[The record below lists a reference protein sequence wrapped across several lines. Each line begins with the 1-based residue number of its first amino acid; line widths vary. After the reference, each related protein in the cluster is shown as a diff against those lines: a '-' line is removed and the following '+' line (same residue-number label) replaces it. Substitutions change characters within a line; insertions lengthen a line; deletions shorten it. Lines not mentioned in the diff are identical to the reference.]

1 MTDEEIRDYHKRLN
15 QYRVSRD
22 FFANLFREGW
32 ITETEFEYLN
42 QYLLIKYHIEVKI
55 VYSMKIQNRLNNI
68 EKTGIVVVTNFFESL
83 KSGIIGLT
91 QRQLKKSRFP

>member
-1 MTDEEIRDYHKRLN
+1 MTDKEVCDCHKRLN

-42 QYLLIKYHIEVKI
+42 HYLLIKYSISVKT
-55 VYSMKIQNRLNNI
+55 VFNKKEQKCVSPFSLDNI
-68 EKTGIVVVTNFFESL
+68 
-83 KSGIIGLT
+83 
-91 QRQLKKSRFP
+91 